1 MNFRQK
7 TTINGYRFIDQIK
20 KNYGNCRL
28 KINPR
33 SMEKKFSFSF
43 FFHYVNLYF
52 VANYKSS
59 GNEIKKNTILGN

>member
-43 FFHYVNLYF
+43 FRSFKNFFGLDDQ
-52 VANYKSS
+52 
-59 GNEIKKNTILGN
+59 KKKCLK